1 MSAFGTKRTSR
12 RAQPMS
18 AFGGWY
24 SNRRHSSMSKN
35 KSQNNEMNG
44 RDAKTGQFLLGHEP
58 MGGRPRGSR
67 ALLGEKFLFDLRQE
81 WESSGAEVLKRVA
94 RDRPADLLKVIASLL
109 PKEIDIDQALT
120 VNLKVLAER
129 DFGQAFAF
137 ALKHIG
143 SERQEL
149 IEVNGNATV
158 D

>member
-1 MSAFGTKRTSR
+1 MPDWMFA
-12 RAQPMS
+12 
-18 AFGGWY
+18 
-24 SNRRHSSMSKN
+24 
-35 KSQNNEMNG
+35 
-44 RDAKTGQFLLGHEP
+44 LGHERTSEDAASCP
-58 MGGRPRGSR
+58 LYPQKRT
-67 ALLGEKFLFDLRQE
+67 LLAKL
-81 WESSGAEVLKRVA
+81 V

-149 IEVNGNATV
+149 IEANDSATA